1 MAEQAVD
8 TDGEPTAP
16 RKRQPPSATPA
27 SSTSGRPPESLLP
40 EGRPSE
46 GRAPEDRSAEDGSS
60 EGRRSGDRS
69 SEGRAPGNRSSGDH
83 PSQDRS
89 SDDRASDDRAR
100 SSDGPPR
107 QRSASGAAGRTG
119 GQDGGVWS
127 GATRAV
133 LFAAAATVGRGF
145 AGRRRELLSLRA
157 DIERPGLDTIAGRKA
172 ARSRVLLIAGRPG
185 WGRTALAE
193 ELARRLADDY
203 PDGVLSA
210 RLMTSAGDPVPV
222 ERTARE
228 LLGRLGVSAPPGAD
242 EDDLSAALRAA
253 LDGKR
258 VLLLLDDV
266 AGAEQVDALLPDE
279 PGCLVVAVSRGPLT
293 GVPDVRPCTVGGLD
307 VSAAVGLLAQYAGPT
322 RITCDPV
329 AAQSLV
335 EECAGQP
342 AALVLVGGWLAARPQ
357 ASVADV
363 LARLRELPPEEGGPD
378 HGTRPLIRAFRLAYA
393 SLPSATA
400 RMLRLLVLAPGGSAD
415 AQTAS
420 ALAGCSV
427 ADGEAALE
435 GFAAYGMLRPREP
448 GRYQVPGC
456 LDPLLRELLETAER
470 PAEVELARA
479 RMLERTV
486 RQLHACR
493 LAAEPPGSPGRKK
506 LAEMP
511 GPLRFASSAEAAAW
525 LEARLPTLLEAARLA
540 VETGRLDTLAR
551 RLVAALTHALT
562 AHRGAEG
569 AAPELYG
576 LHQLVLDVARRR
588 DLPVERAAAL
598 LNLGDLDGGAGR
610 VDKALGR
617 YKSALEAARAS
628 GDPYTTGRALESI
641 GGTYQE
647 LEDWHRAADWY
658 GRALELRLS
667 RRDLPA
673 AARLYARLGTVHGYA
688 GQWAEALRDWR
699 AAAAACRRAGDRPGY
714 VRALCGTAGAQE
726 RTGRPREALRTW
738 AEAAATARTCGDS
751 RLHADVA
758 RHAADAVDRLGGDPA
773 VAASLR
779 RTARRTGTAEADDP
793 GSGVGER

>member
-8 TDGEPTAP
+8 TEGEPTAP

-27 SSTSGRPPESLLP
+27 SSASGRPAEA
-40 EGRPSE
+40 
-46 GRAPEDRSAEDGSS
+46 RADRSPEDRPHRSPED
-60 EGRRSGDRS
+60 
-69 SEGRAPGNRSSGDH
+69 PV
-83 PSQDRS
+83 PS
-89 SDDRASDDRAR
+89 SDT
-100 SSDGPPR
+100 PPR
-107 QRSASGAAGRTG
+107 QRSAAGRADAR
-119 GQDGGVWS
+119 DGGVWS

-157 DIERPGLDTIAGRKA
+157 DIERAGLDTLAGRKA

-210 RLMTSAGDPVPV
+210 RLTTSAGDPVPT

-228 LLGRLGVSAPPGAD
+228 LLGRLGVTAPPGAD
-242 EDDLSAALRAA
+242 EDDLSEALRTA

-266 AGAEQVDALLPDE
+266 AGAGQVDALLPDE
-279 PGCLVVAVSRGPLT
+279 PDCLVVAVSRGPLT

-307 VSAAVGLLAQYAGPT
+307 VSAAVGLLAQYTGPT

-357 ASVADV
+357 ASVADA
-363 LARLRELPPEEGGPD
+363 LARLRELPPDDGDLD
-378 HGTRPLIRAFRLAYA
+378 HGARPLIRAFRLAYA
-393 SLPSATA
+393 ALPSAAA
-400 RMLRLLVLAPGGSAD
+400 RMLRLLVLAPGGSTD

-435 GFAAYGMLRPREP
+435 GFAAYGMLRPRGP
-448 GRYQVPGC
+448 GDYQVPGC
-456 LDPLLRELLETAER
+456 LDPLLRERLAAEER

-479 RMLERTV
+479 RMLERAV

-493 LAAEPPGSPGRKK
+493 LAAEPAGSPGRKK
-506 LAEMP
+506 LAGMP
-511 GPLRFASSAEAAAW
+511 KPLRFSSSVQAAQW
-525 LEARLPTLLEAARLA
+525 LEARLPTLIEAARLA
-540 VETGRLDTLAR
+540 VQTGELDTLAR

-569 AAPELYG
+569 AAVELYG
-576 LHQLVLDVARRR
+576 LHELVLDVARRR

-610 VDKALGR
+610 VDQALAR

-641 GGTYQE
+641 GGMYQE

-667 RRDLPA
+667 RRDLSA
-673 AARLYARLGTVHGYA
+673 AARMYARLGTVHGYG
-688 GQWAEALRDWR
+688 GQWGEALRDWR

-714 VRALCGTAGAQE
+714 ARALSGAAGAQE
-726 RTGRPREALRTW
+726 RTGRPRDALRTW
-738 AEAAATARTCGDS
+738 TEAAAAARTCGDTG
-751 RLHADVA
+751 LHADLA
-758 RHAADAVDRLGGDPA
+758 HHAADAMDRLGGDPA
-773 VAASLR
+773 VARSLR
-779 RTARRTGTAEADDP
+779 RTARKRATEGAEDTRPTPRSGEGNPADL
-793 GSGVGER
+793 RNQ

>member
-1 MAEQAVD
+1 MNYARTTPTAAAAGSYAQVDGSGPVAEQAVD
-8 TDGEPTAP
+8 TDGEPAAP
-16 RKRQPPSATPA
+16 RKRQSPPDTPNSP
-27 SSTSGRPPESLLP
+27 SSGHSPADPPRPPK
-40 EGRPSE
+40 
-46 GRAPEDRSAEDGSS
+46 ARSA
-60 EGRRSGDRS
+60 
-69 SEGRAPGNRSSGDH
+69 
-83 PSQDRS
+83 
-89 SDDRASDDRAR
+89 
-100 SSDGPPR
+100 
-107 QRSASGAAGRTG
+107 AGQEA

-133 LFAAAATVGRGF
+133 LFAAAATVGQGF

-157 DIERPGLDTIAGRKA
+157 DIDRAGLDTLAGRKA

-210 RLMTSAGDPVPV
+210 RLTTSAGVPVPT
-222 ERTARE
+222 ERTARD
-228 LLGRLGVSAPPGAD
+228 LLGRLGVTAPPGAD
-242 EDDLSAALRAA
+242 EDELGQTLRDT

-266 AGAEQVDALLPDE
+266 AGADQVDALLPDE

-307 VSAAVGLLAQYAGPT
+307 VGAAVGLLAQYAGPT

-342 AALVLVGGWLAARPQ
+342 AALVLAGGWLAARPQ

-363 LARLRELPPEEGGPD
+363 VARLRELPPSAGDVDQGAQ
-378 HGTRPLIRAFRLAYA
+378 PLARAFRLAYG
-393 SLPSATA
+393 SLPPAAA
-400 RMLRLLVLAPGGSAD
+400 RMLRLLSLAPAGSVD
-415 AQTAS
+415 AHTAS
-420 ALAGCSV
+420 ALAGCSL

-435 GFAAYGMLRPREP
+435 GFAAYGMLRPREA
-448 GRYQVPGC
+448 GQYQVPGC
-456 LDPLLRELLETAER
+456 LDPLLRELLRTVDR
-470 PAEVELARA
+470 PAEAELARA

-486 RQLHACR
+486 RRLHACR
-493 LAAEPPGSPGRKK
+493 MVTEPPGSPARKK

-511 GPLRFASSAEAAAW
+511 KWLRFPSPPAAADW
-525 LEARLPTLLEAARLA
+525 LEARLPVLLEAARTA
-540 VETGRLDTLAR
+540 VETGELDTLAR

-569 AAPELYG
+569 AAAELYG

-588 DLPVERAAAL
+588 DLPVEEAAAL
-598 LNLGDLDGGAGR
+598 LNLGDLDGRAGR
-610 VDKALGR
+610 VDQALDR
-617 YKSALEAARAS
+617 YKGALEAARAA
-628 GDPYTTGRALESI
+628 GDPYTTGRSLESI
-641 GGTYQE
+641 GATYQE

-658 GRALELRLS
+658 GRALEPLLG

-673 AARLYARLGTVHGYA
+673 GARLYARLGTVHGYA
-688 GQWAEALRDWR
+688 GQWGEALRHWR
-699 AAAAACRRAGDRPGY
+699 AATAACRRAGDLPGY
-714 VRALCGTAGAQE
+714 ARALGGTARAQE

-738 AEAAATARTCGDS
+738 TEAVAAARGSGDAAV
-751 RLHADVA
+751 HAELSQ
-758 RHAADAVDRLGGDPA
+758 HAADAMDRLGGDPA
-773 VAASLR
+773 VARSLR
-779 RTARRTGTAEADDP
+779 RAAERVDAKNRP
-793 GSGVGER
+793 GHGFVTPEQ

>member
-8 TDGEPTAP
+8 TDGEPAAP
-16 RKRQPPSATPA
+16 QERQPSSAAPA
-27 SSTSGRPPESLLP
+27 SSASGRPL
-40 EGRPSE
+40 
-46 GRAPEDRSAEDGSS
+46 
-60 EGRRSGDRS
+60 
-69 SEGRAPGNRSSGDH
+69 
-83 PSQDRS
+83 QDDLTAS
-89 SDDRASDDRAR
+89 SDT
-100 SSDGPPR
+100 PPR
-107 QRSASGAAGRTG
+107 QRRSASAAAGRADA
-119 GQDGGVWS
+119 QDGGVWS

-157 DIERPGLDTIAGRKA
+157 DIERAGLDTLAGRKA

-203 PDGVLSA
+203 PDGVLGA
-210 RLMTSAGDPVPV
+210 RLTTSAGDPVPT

-228 LLGRLGVSAPPGAD
+228 LLGRLGVTAPPGAD
-242 EDDLSAALRAA
+242 EDDLSEALRAA

-307 VSAAVGLLAQYAGPT
+307 VSAAVGLLAQYTGPT

-342 AALVLVGGWLAARPQ
+342 AALVLVGGWLAACPQ
-357 ASVADV
+357 ASVADA
-363 LARLRELPPEEGGPD
+363 LARLRELPPDEGDLD
-378 HGTRPLIRAFRLAYA
+378 HGARPLTRAFRLAFA
-393 SLPSATA
+393 ALPSAVA

-415 AQTAS
+415 AQIAS

-435 GFAAYGMLRPREP
+435 GFAAYGMLRPRGP

-456 LDPLLRELLETAER
+456 LYPLLRERLAAEER

-479 RMLERTV
+479 RMLERIV

-493 LAAEPPGSPGRKK
+493 LAADPAGSPGRKK
-506 LAEMP
+506 LAGMP
-511 GPLRFASSAEAAAW
+511 KPLRFSSSAEAAGW
-525 LEARLPTLLEAARLA
+525 LEERLPTLIEAARLA

-562 AHRGAEG
+562 AHRGAAG
-569 AAPELYG
+569 AAVELYG

-610 VDKALGR
+610 VDKALAR

-641 GGTYQE
+641 GGTYEE

-688 GQWAEALRDWR
+688 GKWGEALRDWR
-699 AAAAACRRAGDRPGY
+699 AASAACRRAGDRPGY
-714 VRALCGTAGAQE
+714 ARALGGTAEAQE
-726 RTGRPREALRTW
+726 RAGRPKEALRTW
-738 AEAAATARTCGDS
+738 AEVAAAARTCGDT
-751 RLHADVA
+751 RLHADLALHV
-758 RHAADAVDRLGGDPA
+758 ADALDRLGGDPA
-773 VAASLR
+773 VARSLR
-779 RTARRTGTAEADDP
+779 RTARRIEADGAEDT
-793 GSGVGER
+793 GSSSQSDDRNPVDLRNQ

>member
-1 MAEQAVD
+1 MAATGSNAQVDGSGPVAEQAVD

-16 RKRQPPSATPA
+16 RKRQPPPAAPA
-27 SSTSGRPPESLLP
+27 SS
-40 EGRPSE
+40 
-46 GRAPEDRSAEDGSS
+46 ASS
-60 EGRRSGDRS
+60 
-69 SEGRAPGNRSSGDH
+69 APGQQPQDRA
-83 PSQDRS
+83 SQDRPS
-89 SDDRASDDRAR
+89 ADRPARDQAPDDWTPPADA
-100 SSDGPPR
+100 PPR

-157 DIERPGLDTIAGRKA
+157 DIERAGLDTLAGRKA

-193 ELARRLADDY
+193 ELVRRLADDY

-210 RLMTSAGDPVPV
+210 RLTTSAGDPVPI

-228 LLGRLGVSAPPGAD
+228 LLGRLGASAPPGAD
-242 EDDLSAALRAA
+242 EDDLSAALREA
-253 LDGKR
+253 LDGR
-258 VLLLLDDV
+258 RMLLLLDDV

-279 PGCLVVAVSRGPLT
+279 PGCLVVAVSHGPLT

-363 LARLRELPPEEGGPD
+363 LARLRELPPDERDSD
-378 HGTRPLIRAFRLAYA
+378 HGARPLNRAFRLAYA
-393 SLPSATA
+393 ALPSATA
-400 RMLRLLVLAPGGSAD
+400 RMLRLLVLAPGGSVD
-415 AQTAS
+415 AQAAS

-448 GRYQVPGC
+448 GRYLVPGC
-456 LDPLLRELLETAER
+456 LDPLLRELLETVER

-486 RQLHACR
+486 RQLRACR
-493 LAAEPPGSPGRKK
+493 LAAEPPGSPGRKR

-511 GPLRFASSAEAAAW
+511 RPLRFESAAEAAAW
-525 LEARLPTLLEAARLA
+525 LEARLPTLIEAARTA

-576 LHQLVLDVARRR
+576 LHQLVLDVAKRR

-610 VDKALGR
+610 VDQALAR

-688 GQWAEALRDWR
+688 GRWGEALRDWR

-714 VRALCGTAGAQE
+714 ARALSGAAGAQE
-726 RTGRPREALRTW
+726 RTGRPREALRIWT
-738 AEAAATARTCGDS
+738 EAAAAARTCGDT

-758 RHAADAVDRLGGDPA
+758 RHAADAIDRLGGDPA
-773 VAASLR
+773 VARSLR
-779 RTARRTGTAEADDP
+779 STARRIDETEPDDMVP
-793 GSGVGER
+793 SLGKGKGNPVDLRNK

>member
-8 TDGEPTAP
+8 TDGEPAAS
-16 RKRQPPSATPA
+16 RKRQSPPAMPASPSSGHPPAAAPRAASGTPPVQRAPSATPA
-27 SSTSGRPPESLLP
+27 PDTV
-40 EGRPSE
+40 
-46 GRAPEDRSAEDGSS
+46 
-60 EGRRSGDRS
+60 
-69 SEGRAPGNRSSGDH
+69 PG
-83 PSQDRS
+83 P
-89 SDDRASDDRAR
+89 ARAR
-100 SSDGPPR
+100 EAREPQP
-107 QRSASGAAGRTG
+107 AAARTPA
-119 GQDGGVWS
+119 QDGGVWS

-133 LFAAAATVGRGF
+133 LFAAAATVGQGF

-157 DIERPGLDTIAGRKA
+157 DIDRAGLDTLAGRKA

-210 RLMTSAGDPVPV
+210 RLMTSAGDPVPT
-222 ERTARE
+222 ERTSRD
-228 LLGRLGVSAPPGAD
+228 LLGRLGVTAPPGAD
-242 EDDLSAALRAA
+242 EDELSDTLRDT

-363 LARLRELPPEEGGPD
+363 VARLRELPPSAGEGDQGA
-378 HGTRPLIRAFRLAYA
+378 RPLARAFRLAYA
-393 SLPSATA
+393 ALPPPAA
-400 RMLRLLVLAPGGSAD
+400 RMLRLLSLAPAGSAD
-415 AQTAS
+415 AHTAS

-427 ADGEAALE
+427 EDGEAALE
-435 GFAAYGMLRPREP
+435 GFAGYGMLRPREA
-448 GRYQVPGC
+448 GQYQVPGC
-456 LDPLLRELLETAER
+456 LDPLLRELLRTVER
-470 PAEVELARA
+470 PAEAELARA

-486 RQLHACR
+486 RRLHACR
-493 LAAEPPGSPGRKK
+493 LVTEPAGSPARKK

-511 GPLRFASSAEAAAW
+511 KWLRFPSSSAAADW
-525 LEARLPTLLEAARLA
+525 LEARLPVLLEAARLA
-540 VETGRLDTLAR
+540 VETGELDTLAR

-598 LNLGDLDGGAGR
+598 LNLGDLDGRAGR
-610 VDKALGR
+610 VDQALDR
-617 YKSALEAARAS
+617 YKGALEAARAA

-641 GGTYQE
+641 GATYQE

-658 GRALELRLS
+658 GRALEPLLS

-673 AARLYARLGTVHGYA
+673 GARLYARLATVHGYA
-688 GQWAEALRDWR
+688 GQWGEALRDWR
-699 AAAAACRRAGDRPGY
+699 AAAAACRRADDLPGY
-714 VRALCGTAGAQE
+714 ARALGGTARAQE
-726 RTGRPREALRTW
+726 QTGRPREALRTW
-738 AEAAATARTCGDS
+738 AEAAAAARGCGDA
-751 RLHADVA
+751 RLHAELSL
-758 RHAADAVDRLGGDPA
+758 HAADAMDRLGGDPA
-773 VAASLR
+773 VARSLR
-779 RTARRTGTAEADDP
+779 RAAERIGAEDTGTSLRGNE
-793 GSGVGER
+793 GSRAHLRNQ